1 LPSSAAQ
8 FSKFHVLTYIHISFG
23 NMHYLTVLPRTG
35 SGAVMRRD
43 SYVDFDTIYGS
54 GNIAVLRM
62 LSEKY
67 AI

>member
-1 LPSSAAQ
+1 
-8 FSKFHVLTYIHISFG
+8 
-23 NMHYLTVLPRTG
+23 MHYLTVLPRTG